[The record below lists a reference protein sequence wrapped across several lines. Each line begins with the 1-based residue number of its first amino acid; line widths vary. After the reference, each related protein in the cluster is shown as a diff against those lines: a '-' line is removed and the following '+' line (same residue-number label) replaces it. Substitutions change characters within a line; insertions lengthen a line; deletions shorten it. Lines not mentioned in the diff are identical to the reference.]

1 MKVSSYQSSVRPSKF
16 IPALLLVICLAIS
29 FTGCSFSV
37 DMPVEEER
45 EIEPIPEGSPAV
57 SQQTDPGPQQK
68 PSAQTADEQDVD
80 FPDSYA
86 DDADAGTE
94 DEYEVESTEG
104 SLESTGLDGYT
115 DEEINSAAAV
125 NVGRFAYERL
135 DKNGKR
141 VYNEIYLTIRDMRGE
156 YELDCENVDDI
167 NRFFLCVMMD
177 HPEIFWVS
185 GYVYTRYTR
194 GDVLEAMGFK
204 GAYTLDPETVTS
216 RQASIDAYVDTCL
229 AGVPQADDYAR
240 IKYIYEYVIRN
251 TDYDPSAVDNQNICS
266 VFINGRSV
274 CQGYAKATQ
283 YLLNK
288 TGIPCTL
295 ITGTAIGQGN
305 HAWNL
310 VFADG
315 SYYYLDTTW
324 GDANYRY
331 AEGMSGTF
339 PSISYDY
346 LCVPGSEIFKT
357 HTPDTPV
364 DLPQCISMNDNYY
377 VREGAY
383 FTAVD
388 EGRLNSLFATAREQG
403 RDFVTVKASDASV
416 YADLKRYL
424 LEEQRVFSFIGTGE
438 GTGSI
443 SYWENDNLY
452 TISFN
457 L

>member
-1 MKVSSYQSSVRPSKF
+1 MALSSV
-16 IPALLLVICLAIS
+16 
-29 FTGCSFSV
+29 GCAFSV
-37 DMPVEEER
+37 DTPLEEER
-45 EIEPIPEGSPAV
+45 EIEPIPEGGQTQTHQSDPQ
-57 SQQTDPGPQQK
+57 SQGK
-68 PSAQTADEQDVD
+68 PSGQAMDEPDID

-86 DDADAGTE
+86 DDPGENSE
-94 DEYEVESTEG
+94 DGEEYEVESTEG
-104 SLESTGLDGYT
+104 SLATTGLDGYT
-115 DEEINSAAAV
+115 DDEINSAAAV

-135 DKNGKR
+135 DKNSKR

-156 YELDCENVDDI
+156 YELDCDNVDDI
-167 NRFFLCVMMD
+167 NRLFLCVMMD

-204 GAYTLDPETVTS
+204 GAYTLDPETVAS

-229 AGVPQADDYAR
+229 AGIPQADDYTR
-240 IKYIYEYVIRN
+240 IKYIYEYIIRN

-288 TGIPCTL
+288 MGILCAL

-310 VFADG
+310 VFSDG

-346 LCVPGSEIFKT
+346 MCVP
-357 HTPDTPV
+357 
-364 DLPQCISMNDNYY
+364 
-377 VREGAY
+377 
-383 FTAVD
+383 
-388 EGRLNSLFATAREQG
+388 
-403 RDFVTVKASDASV
+403 
-416 YADLKRYL
+416 
-424 LEEQRVFSFIGTGE
+424 
-438 GTGSI
+438 
-443 SYWENDNLY
+443 
-452 TISFN
+452 
-457 L
+457 

>member
-1 MKVSSYQSSVRPSKF
+1 MKASSYQSSVRPSKL
-16 IPALLLVICLAIS
+16 IPVLLLVICMAVSSMGCAIS
-29 FTGCSFSV
+29 V
-37 DMPVEEER
+37 DRPSEAER
-45 EIEPIPEGSPAV
+45 EIEPIPDGSPV
-57 SQQTDPGPQQK
+57 QSQQSSPHPQDA
-68 PSAQTADEQDVD
+68 PSVQTVDEPDID

-86 DDADAGTE
+86 GDTDESADDD
-94 DEYEVESTEG
+94 YEVESTEAT
-104 SLESTGLDGYT
+104 LASTGLDGYT
-115 DEEINSAAAV
+115 DEEIIAAAAQ

-135 DKNGKR
+135 DQNGKR

-156 YELDCENVDDI
+156 YELDCDNVDDI
-167 NRFFLCVMMD
+167 NRLFLCVMMD

-194 GDVLEAMGFK
+194 GDTLEAMGFK
-204 GAYTLDPETVTS
+204 GAYTLDSATVAS

-229 AGVPQADDYAR
+229 AGVPQADDYTR
-240 IKYIYEYVIRN
+240 IKYIYEYIIRN

-288 TGIPCTL
+288 MGIPCTL
-295 ITGTAIGQGN
+295 VTGTAIGQGN

-331 AEGMSGTF
+331 TEGMSGTF

-364 DLPQCISMNDNYY
+364 NLPQCISMNDNYY

-383 FTAVD
+383 FTAID
-388 EGRLNSLFATAREQG
+388 EGRLSSLFASAREQG
-403 RDFVTVKASDASV
+403 RDFVTVKASDANV

-424 LEEQRVFSFIGTGE
+424 LEEQRVFSFIGAGE
-438 GTGSI
+438 GSGSI